1 MLIVTN
7 RTASFR
13 IEVPCTEK
21 GKTMSNAYNNGYQTG
36 LNGGT
41 VNTNGMSSTQKEATD
56 AGVNAGRGDRSK

>member
-1 MLIVTN
+1 
-7 RTASFR
+7 
-13 IEVPCTEK
+13 
-21 GKTMSNAYNNGYQTG
+21 MSNAYNNGYQTG